1 MVRTQS
7 TMLPLGTP
15 APDFSLVD
23 TDGQTVSPADFID
36 RKGLLVVFLCNHC
49 PYVKHVADELKRIAD
64 DYMPQGIAVVGI
76 SSNDIDTYPDDSP
89 EKMKAEKAARGY
101 AFPYLFDPTQQTAK
115 DYHAACTP
123 DFFLFDGHQKLV
135 YRGQMDDSRPKSDKP
150 VTGADLRLAIDTL
163 LAGQPP
169 LERQVP
175 SLGCNIKWIEGA
187 EPQYFSPSGTAG

>member
-7 TMLPLGTP
+7 TMLPLGTT

-23 TDGQTVSPADFID
+23 TDGKTVSRTDFGGK
-36 RKGLLVVFLCNHC
+36 KGLLVVFLCNHC

-64 DYMPQGIAVVGI
+64 DYQPQGIAVVGI

-89 EKMKAEKAARGY
+89 EKMKAEKSARGY

-123 DFFLFDGHQKLV
+123 DFFLFNADHRLV

-175 SLGCNIKWIEGA
+175 SLGCNIKWIQGS
-187 EPQYFSPSGTAG
+187 EPQYFDTAGTT